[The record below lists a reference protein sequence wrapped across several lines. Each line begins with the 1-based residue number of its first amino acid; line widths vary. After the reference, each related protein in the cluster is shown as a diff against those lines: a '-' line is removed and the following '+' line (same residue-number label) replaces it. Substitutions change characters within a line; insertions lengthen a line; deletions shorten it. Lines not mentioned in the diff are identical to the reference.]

1 MVSVLQ
7 PLLSVVALI
16 LHSQASIHL
25 LPFESMFQKMQDR
38 VVAAAS
44 NALGIANTTTN
55 IENERSAA
63 SHTMTTVQSLQAL
76 GHCTVTEVES
86 ALHTAGEN
94 IDLAAEILL
103 SQPQQQQQR
112 QRSMLTN
119 TANTTDQM
127 DEDMELQRALQQSLD
142 MQEQQQQQQPSRSGI
157 MNQTAEDAFRRAD
170 MTNNSMKKKKNPLNA
185 PAAMTQKSD
194 APKPTV
200 VPARPLRTK
209 SELLRQHHPDVKLI
223 PKLQDK
229 SIEEQILRTVDR
241 MKHHSE
247 ANLIC
252 SKADN
257 HK

>member
-1 MVSVLQ
+1 M
-7 PLLSVVALI
+7 ALI
-16 LHSQASIHL
+16 LHSQASRHL
-25 LPFESMFQKMQDR
+25 LPFESMFHKMQDR

-44 NALGIANTTTN
+44 NTLGIANTTTN

-86 ALHTAGEN
+86 ALHTADEN
-94 IDLAAEILL
+94 IDLAAEIIL
-103 SQPQQQQQR
+103 SQPQQQQQP
-112 QRSMLTN
+112 QRLMLTN

-142 MQEQQQQQQPSRSGI
+142 MQEQQQPSCSDI

>member
-1 MVSVLQ
+1 
-7 PLLSVVALI
+7 
-16 LHSQASIHL
+16 
-25 LPFESMFQKMQDR
+25 MFHKMQDR

-44 NALGIANTTTN
+44 NTLGIANTTTN

-142 MQEQQQQQQPSRSGI
+142 MQEQQQQQQQPSRSGI